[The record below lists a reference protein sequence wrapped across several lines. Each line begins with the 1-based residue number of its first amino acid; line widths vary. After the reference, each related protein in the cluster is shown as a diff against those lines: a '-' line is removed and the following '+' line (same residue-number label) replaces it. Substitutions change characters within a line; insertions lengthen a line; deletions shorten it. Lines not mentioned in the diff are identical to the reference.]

1 MTAADP
7 NTVTSIEEAAV
18 WLLTNELTTPGGSP
32 IGLLCQGL
40 SAGQLVTGGLGAI
53 SIVGV
58 RVEPH
63 NIPQAAG
70 DEPPLP
76 AITYEVTE
84 DDHRYTLDGESTL
97 ARTGMR
103 FEARARFFSDC
114 VALAEAARELLSGY
128 RGQVGS
134 VRIRFTRLTDQ
145 DSGYDIPADASD
157 LGTHWK
163 GYEYRFTYNVVS
175 PVFTSE

>member
-1 MTAADP
+1 MTATADP

-18 WLLTNELTTPGGSP
+18 WLLTNELVTPGGSP
-32 IGLLCQGL
+32 IGLLCQGFSTGL
-40 SAGQLVTGGLGAI
+40 LVTGGLGAI
-53 SIVGV
+53 SLVGV

-76 AITYEVTE
+76 AITYEMT
-84 DDHRYTLDGESTL
+84 DDVHDYDLDGEGTL
-97 ARTGMR
+97 ARGVIR

-114 VALAEAARELLSGY
+114 IALAEAARELLSGY
-128 RGQVGS
+128 RGTVGA
-134 VRIRFTRLTDQ
+134 VTIRFTKLTGQ
-145 DSGYDIPADASD
+145 DSGWDPPPDASD

-163 GYEYRFTYNVVS
+163 AYDYKFTYNVIP
-175 PVFTSE
+175 PVFP